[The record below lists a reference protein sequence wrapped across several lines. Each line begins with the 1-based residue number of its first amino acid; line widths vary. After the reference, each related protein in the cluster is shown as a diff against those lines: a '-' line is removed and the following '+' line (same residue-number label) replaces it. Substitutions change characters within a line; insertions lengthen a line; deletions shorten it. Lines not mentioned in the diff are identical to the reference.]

1 MANRTA
7 ALYIRTKTGYKKHG
21 KRLSDLPEG
30 EAYQLFWYVG
40 SRKKAKAVGR
50 FADGAQAALIGK
62 EAELRRAA
70 IMGTAPE
77 AVSAK
82 SRSFELSVQQYLN
95 EVEAGKSRKTHDP
108 YSVMAHLYYLR
119 MALTANNRPPIKAAN
134 LPPNYA
140 LRGADHRM

>member
-50 FADGAQAALIGK
+50 FADGAQAASSTKRLNFVVRPSWAQHLK
-62 EAELRRAA
+62 RSQPRAA
-70 IMGTAPE
+70 
-77 AVSAK
+77 V
-82 SRSFELSVQQYLN
+82 LN
-95 EVEAGKSRKTHDP
+95 SPSSST
-108 YSVMAHLYYLR
+108 
-119 MALTANNRPPIKAAN
+119 
-134 LPPNYA
+134 
-140 LRGADHRM
+140 